1 MRKKLLVIGATVV
14 LAMTSITGCG
24 KSNTTETSSEAD
36 ATTESVTS
44 EEVAS
49 DTEAEEVVEEV
60 VEEDN
65 TWFGE
70 NNITFTEGEVSAP
83 CYSYTNEDGAID
95 ENMDVTQMEVTYSEP
110 VIETSEPD
118 ENNNV
123 TYTVTYDV
131 TGEWVATMPADVQ
144 NINTYYQFLNYNFI
158 DAYTGTV
165 FPSTDLTD
173 DNGHEFVLESDV
185 EVNGKTYHIS
195 IGKNSEQE
203 WGEGNWTWLE
213 NNTKKELKASHS
225 NHVTLIA
232 TVPADYDGLILA
244 LDGNGVTEYID
255 VDGTVTDAHP
265 FEDNIATTIFK
276 DVTYGKIVA
285 LKEGNMHL
293 AYDGSQIES
302 DKIYNV
308 NLFNDYMNLNLYIQK
323 EQEEIIKDGFVKI
336 KWKDGTYTSVTGE
349 IECDEPFEGMY
360 SYCIY
365 FSPID
370 LSQVDAVVIGD
381 EELSEAEIREW

>member
-1 MRKKLLVIGATVV
+1 MKKKILVVGLSMAMVFS
-14 LAMTSITGCG
+14 LAGCG
-24 KSNTTETSSEAD
+24 KGNTTDTTSEAESTTAESVSSEETD
-36 ATTESVTS
+36 VTT
-44 EEVAS
+44 
-49 DTEAEEVVEEV
+49 EEVVEE
-60 VEEDN
+60 N
-65 TWFGE
+65 PTWFSE
-70 NNITFTEGEVSAP
+70 NNITFTEGEITAP

-255 VDGTVTDAHP
+255 VDGAVTDAHP
-265 FEDNIATTIFK
+265 FEDNVATTIFK

-293 AYDGSQIES
+293 TYDGSQIES

-308 NLFNDYMNLNLYIQK
+308 NLFNNYMDLNLYIQM
-323 EQEEIIKDGFVKI
+323 ELEEINKDGFVKI

-349 IECDEPFEGMY
+349 FGEPFEVEAEG
-360 SYCIY
+360 IY
-365 FSPID
+365 NYMIDFSPID
-370 LSQVDAVVIGD
+370 LSQVEAVVIGD
-381 EELSEAEIREW
+381 EELSEAEILEW

>member
-1 MRKKLLVIGATVV
+1 MKKKILVVGLSMAMVFS
-14 LAMTSITGCG
+14 LAGCG
-24 KSNTTETSSEAD
+24 KGNTTDTTSEAESTTAESVSSEETD
-36 ATTESVTS
+36 VTT
-44 EEVAS
+44 
-49 DTEAEEVVEEV
+49 EEVVEE
-60 VEEDN
+60 N
-65 TWFGE
+65 PTWFSE
-70 NNITFTEGEVSAP
+70 NNITFTEGEITAP

-185 EVNGKTYHIS
+185 EVNGKTCHIS

-255 VDGTVTDAHP
+255 VDGAVTDAHP
-265 FEDNIATTIFK
+265 FEDNVATTIFK

-293 AYDGSQIES
+293 TYDGSQIES

-308 NLFNDYMNLNLYIQK
+308 NLFNNNMNLNLYIQM
-323 EQEEIIKDGFVKI
+323 ELEEINKDGFVKI

-349 IECDEPFEGMY
+349 FGEPVEVEAEGIY
-360 SYCIY
+360 SYMID

-370 LSQVDAVVIGD
+370 LSQVEAVVIGD
-381 EELSEAEIREW
+381 EELSEAEILEW